1 MNLSTSAFTGRIKT
15 HRRIYAATAVL
26 LPFLADGTTI
36 NWTDFERHLRL
47 TVSSGLEPALNMDT
61 GFGPQLSPAQRRE
74 VLSFA
79 RRVLGPGA
87 PLIAGASA
95 FGGPGDAL
103 ANYQLSLADI
113 LDHGATPIIFQSPWL
128 TAKTGRELAEA
139 YRTIIAPAS
148 RALAFELGR
157 MFAPFGQIYD
167 LDTYARLLDI
177 PQLVGAK
184 HSSLDR
190 RLELQRLELRD
201 RVRPDFKV
209 LTGNDLAIDLVQ
221 YGSDYLLG
229 LSTFDPEAFAL
240 RDRWWLEG
248 DARFYQLNDALQW
261 LGMVAFR
268 DPVPAYKHSAA
279 IYLSLAGRMSE
290 PHVHASCA
298 TRPAWE
304 IELLRPIHALVEAA
318 KRQPAVL

>member
-1 MNLSTSAFTGRIKT
+1 MQSAVARIFTNIASNWIGLIINIVVSFFLAPFVVNHLGADMYGIWAVAMQFTGY
-15 HRRIYAATAVL
+15 IYL
-26 LPFLADGTTI
+26 M
-36 NWTDFERHLRL
+36 DFGVRD
-47 TVSSGLEPALNMDT
+47 S
-61 GFGPQLSPAQRRE
+61 
-74 VLSFA
+74 
-79 RRVLGPGA
+79 
-87 PLIAGASA
+87 LIR
-95 FGGPGDAL
+95 
-103 ANYQLSLADI
+103 Y
-113 LDHGATPIIFQSPWL
+113 
-128 TAKTGRELAEA
+128 TAK
-139 YRTIIAPAS
+139 YRA
-148 RALAFELGR
+148 
-157 MFAPFGQIYD
+157 
-167 LDTYARLLDI
+167 
-177 PQLVGAK
+177 
-184 HSSLDR
+184 
-190 RLELQRLELRD
+190 
-201 RVRPDFKV
+201 
-209 LTGNDLAIDLVQ
+209 TGNDLAIDLVQ